1 MMSSTSPM
9 RPSLIFSSIH
19 ARGAGLVR
27 VCSGSGVWTRVGQ
40 GVLTRMPGGPH
51 SMAMPFTVPSSL
63 CFVAQL
69 TARATPPMWPICP
82 AAAPAEWLVSAL
94 SWRGPPKAATPE
106 CASVEGARPPRPGKS
121 VACFDG
127 SPALSSRMR
136 RRNPAERRGLAEPEP
151 LLRGSSNGRPRRSRS
166 VSLSLSAISTSSP
179 CRPAGLRSPTPR
191 PRDMPGTHRDPA
203 PHRAPTS
210 CPPERVRR

>member
-1 MMSSTSPM
+1 MMSSTSRV

-19 ARGAGLVR
+19 ARRSGSVR
-27 VCSGSGVWTRVGQ
+27 VCSGSGVWTGVGQ
-40 GVLTRMPGGPH
+40 GVLTRMPGGRH

-63 CFVAQL
+63 CLVVQL
-69 TARATPPMWPICP
+69 TARSTPPTWPICP
-82 AAAPAEWLVSAL
+82 AAAPAEGLVSAL
-94 SWRGPPKAATPE
+94 SWWRPPKAATPE

-121 VACFDG
+121 VACFDA

-136 RRNPAERRGLAEPEP
+136 RRNPAESGGLAEPEP

-166 VSLSLSAISTSSP
+166 VSLSAMTTSSP

-210 CPPERVRR
+210 CPPERVRG